1 MDATNQ
7 LKQAFALS
15 CFQLIKWW
23 KCISPTPRNLFHN
36 HIPCQPLPFHSLE
49 KLQVEKVGRKG
60 GMNRNEKHWRCC
72 YFSPS
77 LELMKWQKLM
87 SVVKQRRKKKVF
99 LSLSLSSFADQPN
112 SSPKRFYPQIPERW
126 EQEKYKN
133 HSNTLHET
141 QLKTVIPANTDS
153 VLAEKNFSL
162 THSTCPSTHTQHM
175 QTNLVKPFPQ
185 QSLGC
190 EGWRSNK
197 VMTAASLW
205 KCLESRAPPERCSHV
220 LIFFFFELQLFSELR
235 GVGLCNC

>member
-87 SVVKQRRKKKVF
+87 SVVKQRRKK
-99 LSLSLSSFADQPN
+99 
-112 SSPKRFYPQIPERW
+112 RFFWVWVCPHLLITQTHHLRDSERW

-153 VLAEKNFSL
+153 ALAEKNFSL

-220 LIFFFFELQLFSELR
+220 LIYFFFELQLFSEPR

>member
-112 SSPKRFYPQIPERW
+112 SSPKGFRKVGTRKIQKPF
-126 EQEKYKN
+126 KYSPWN
-133 HSNTLHET
+133 
-141 QLKTVIPANTDS
+141 PAENCYS
-153 VLAEKNFSL
+153 CKHWFCSCRKELF
-162 THSTCPSTHTQHM
+162 PHTQHLPL
-175 QTNLVKPFPQ
+175 NSHPAHADKLSEAFSSAKP
-185 QSLGC
+185 GV
-190 EGWRSNK
+190 WRVEIK
-197 VMTAASLW
+197 
-205 KCLESRAPPERCSHV
+205 
-220 LIFFFFELQLFSELR
+220 
-235 GVGLCNC
+235 